1 MWGSILD
8 DLMTK
13 NIIKKET
20 AYNISDL
27 IDRLSIDQNKQYQ
40 FEHSSKKYE
49 ESIQK
54 NMKSIDIILKKKK
67 IKLNEKN
74 ISILLS
80 LSQVNLYIWFLREKI
95 SKQAKPDSMKIKL
108 SHQINA
114 VRNQLKNKLL
124 QSLIKEKKFT
134 NKKTNTNQE
143 DLKDWELTALN
154 D

>member
-1 MWGSILD
+1 M
-8 DLMTK
+8 
-13 NIIKKET
+13 
-20 AYNISDL
+20 
-27 IDRLSIDQNKQYQ
+27 
-40 FEHSSKKYE
+40 
-49 ESIQK
+49 
-54 NMKSIDIILKKKK
+54 
-67 IKLNEKN
+67 
-74 ISILLS
+74 S

>member
-1 MWGSILD
+1 MWVSILD

-13 NIIKKET
+13 NINKKET

-67 IKLNEKN
+67 N
-74 ISILLS
+74 
-80 LSQVNLYIWFLREKI
+80 
-95 SKQAKPDSMKIKL
+95 
-108 SHQINA
+108 
-114 VRNQLKNKLL
+114 
-124 QSLIKEKKFT
+124 
-134 NKKTNTNQE
+134 
-143 DLKDWELTALN
+143 
-154 D
+154 

>member
-1 MWGSILD
+1 MWVSILD

-13 NIIKKET
+13 NINKKET
-20 AYNISDL
+20 TYNISDL

-40 FEHSSKKYE
+40 FENSSKKYE

-67 IKLNEKN
+67 IRLNEKN

-95 SKQAKPDSMKIKL
+95 SKQAKPDSKNIKL

-124 QSLIKEKKFT
+124 QNLIKKKKFT
-134 NKKTNTNQE
+134 NNKTNTNLE